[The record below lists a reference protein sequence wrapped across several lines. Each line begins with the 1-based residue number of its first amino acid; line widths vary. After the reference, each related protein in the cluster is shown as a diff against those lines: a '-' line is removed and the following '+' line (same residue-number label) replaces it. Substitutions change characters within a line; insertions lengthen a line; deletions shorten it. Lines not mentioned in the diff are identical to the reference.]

1 MALLMMSTLDN
12 TKQNQI
18 EIITQIC
25 HTIITQNHPVGAQ
38 GFAPNLYAQSL
49 RPIFTPNLC
58 AQSLRPI

>member
-1 MALLMMSTLDN
+1 MGLLMMSTLDN

-49 RPIFTPNLC
+49 RPI
-58 AQSLRPI
+58 